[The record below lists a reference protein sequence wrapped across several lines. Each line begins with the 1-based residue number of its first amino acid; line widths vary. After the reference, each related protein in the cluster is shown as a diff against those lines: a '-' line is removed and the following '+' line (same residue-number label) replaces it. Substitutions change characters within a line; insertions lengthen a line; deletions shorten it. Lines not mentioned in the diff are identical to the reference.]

1 MSRLLLENSNQLVNE
16 IPGTSQDVQVPE
28 WNQDG
33 LLIEWK
39 TPQKSVNVWEHAR
52 QIAGY
57 RALEPATARTLL
69 RSVAKGL
76 DQKDFVIAQ

>member
-39 TPQKSVNVWEHAR
+39 TPQKSVNV
-52 QIAGY
+52 
-57 RALEPATARTLL
+57 
-69 RSVAKGL
+69 
-76 DQKDFVIAQ
+76 